1 MWAYIVR
8 RVLYY
13 IPLYLCILLVVMLLL
28 RINQGEAVA
37 SQLGKNPTPE
47 QIELKKSDMGLND
60 PLPVQYWNYVK
71 DVITLGFE
79 ERSWDEKRRVG
90 DMIRAAIPPTL
101 MITVPSLVTTACI
114 SIVIGLI
121 CSFKRGR
128 ITDKGLMFAAVLGMS
143 VSYLVYIIIG
153 QYFGAFLLGERMG
166 ITPFAVEGYEPIFG
180 ALEAGDSA
188 FFAPGNWVKYCMLPV
203 LIGVIVSMGY
213 DTRFYRAVM
222 VEESTKDHI
231 VTARAKGAPDWKI
244 MSVHMLK
251 NAMIP
256 IITRVTITLPFLITG
271 SILVEQYFNIPGMGR
286 MLINGIVARDFP
298 VVQATVA
305 ILAAAVI
312 VTVILTDVLYAL
324 VDPRV
329 RLS

>member
-1 MWAYIVR
+1 MWSYIIR

-13 IPLYLCILLVVMLLL
+13 IPLYLAILMVVMLLL

-37 SQLGKNPTPE
+37 NQLGKNPTAE
-47 QIELKKSDMGLND
+47 QIELIRKDMGLDD
-60 PLPVQYWNYVK
+60 PFPVQY
-71 DVITLGFE
+71 LGFLRDVFTLE
-79 ERSWDEKRRVG
+79 FDARSWDQNRPVG
-90 DMIRAAIPPTL
+90 EMIRSSIPPTL
-101 MITVPSLVTTACI
+101 MITIPSLVITATI
-114 SIVIGLI
+114 SIIIGLV
-121 CSFKRGR
+121 CAFKRGR
-128 ITDKGLMFAAVLGMS
+128 MTDRLLMFSAVLGMS
-143 VSYLVYIIIG
+143 VSYLVYIIVG
-153 QYFGAFLLGERMG
+153 QYFGAFVLGERMG
-166 ITPFAVEGYEPIFG
+166 IAPFAVEGYEPVFG
-180 ALEAGDSA
+180 ALESGDSA
-188 FFAPGNWVKYCMLPV
+188 FFSPGNWLKYCALPV

-231 VTARAKGAPDWKI
+231 ITARAKGAPDRVI
-244 MSVHMLK
+244 MGVHMLK

-312 VTVILTDVLYAL
+312 VTVILTDVLYAV